1 MEDIQINIL
10 GQDPETFT
18 SEPYVYRVSD
28 WDKPLNHGNK
38 DLPMDED
45 DESSVDCMVCD
56 SSSRLILNGF
66 TRPNCKEE
74 VLMFVNA
81 GGDAAIEADSTI
93 RFMADTCFQGGD
105 IFQTDEH
112 ITGGGDYAFIYR
124 SARLGNFCYR
134 FDNFPPGE
142 YYVDLH
148 FVEIIKTCGPK
159 GMRVF
164 NVFMQ
169 DEKILSDFD
178 IFSIVGAN
186 KPLQL
191 VDSRVSV
198 KDDGLI
204 VIRFEG
210 VNGSPLVSGIC
221 IRRAS
226 KLSALQVKHEYLVCS
241 NCAAEIDVP
250 IAQKKDMQMKS
261 TAKYEKKIQELST
274 QCQRKTDECYQ
285 AWMSLTAANEQ
296 LEKVR
301 MELDN
306 KLFQTYSLDETVEKQ
321 AEKLRNISSRYEH
334 EKKFWVAAVNN
345 LEEKIKVMKEEHSQL
360 SHEAHECSDSI
371 PEMNKMVFAVQSLV
385 AQCEDLKVKYS
396 EEQRK
401 RRKLYN
407 EVQEAKGNIRVFCRC
422 RPLSKAEVT
431 AGHETVV
438 DFDAAKDGELG
449 ILSGGSTKKTFK
461 FDRVYTPKDDQVD
474 VFADASP
481 MVMSVL
487 DGYNVCIFAY
497 GQTGTGK
504 TFTMEGTE
512 QNRGVNYRTLEEL
525 FKIADE
531 RSETFTY
538 NISVSVLEV
547 YNEQIRD
554 LLAASPTS
562 KKLEIKQ
569 ASEGFHHVPGIV
581 EAKVEN
587 TSQIWSVL
595 QAGSSARAVG
605 SNNVNEHSSRSHCML
620 CIMVRA
626 KNLMN
631 GECTNSKLWLVD
643 LAGSER
649 LAKTDA
655 QGDRLKEAQNINR
668 SLSALGDVISAL
680 ATKSSHIPYRNSKLT
695 HLLQHSLGGDS
706 KTLMFVQI
714 SPSEQDLNETLS
726 SLNFATRVRGVEL
739 GPAKRQID
747 TSELQK
753 MKMMLDKARQ
763 ESRFKD
769 ESLRKLEDSLQNL
782 ESKARGKDQCY
793 KNQQEKIKELEG
805 RIELKIALLNQSEKQ
820 VLHLSERL
828 KGKDEICTCLQQKV
842 KELENKLKEL
852 EQSESTTYQQV
863 KDLENRLKE
872 QVRQSESYS
881 VTLQHKVKE
890 LEMKLKEK
898 HEQNSETLLRQKIK
912 ELEDKLREQEQKFGF
927 KLSMDST
934 DALGVTPLEGKC
946 YVRYE
951 TMNDIEHHHILRS
964 SNSINCREKESQG
977 STLLKG
983 TNLFMTQEGNRPGM
997 VKQKTKS
1004 VYQLP

>member
-18 SEPYVYRVSD
+18 SEPYVSRVSD

-38 DLPMDED
+38 DLPVDED
-45 DESSVDCMVCD
+45 DESSVDCMIGLLNQRSPDVCECW
-56 SSSRLILNGF
+56 R
-66 TRPNCKEE
+66 
-74 VLMFVNA
+74 
-81 GGDAAIEADSTI
+81 DAAIEADSTI

-105 IFQTDEH
+105 IFQTEH

-142 YYVDLH
+142 YYIDLH
-148 FVEIIKTCGPK
+148 FVEIINTYGPK

-274 QCQRKTDECYQ
+274 QCQHKTDECYQ
-285 AWMSLTAANEQ
+285 Q

-301 MELDN
+301 MELDY

-334 EKKFWVAAVNN
+334 DKKFWVAAVNN

-407 EVQEAKGNIRVFCRC
+407 EVQEAK
-422 RPLSKAEVT
+422 
-431 AGHETVV
+431 
-438 DFDAAKDGELG
+438 
-449 ILSGGSTKKTFK
+449 
-461 FDRVYTPKDDQVD
+461 
-474 VFADASP
+474 
-481 MVMSVL
+481 VL

-497 GQTGTGK
+497 GQAGTGSVHNG
-504 TFTMEGTE
+504 GTE

-531 RSETFTY
+531 RVKLLPTIY
-538 NISVSVLEV
+538 
-547 YNEQIRD
+547 
-554 LLAASPTS
+554 LLACKKSTMS
-562 KKLEIKQ
+562 KLGTCWLHHQHQKKLEIKQ

-581 EAKVEN
+581 EAKVGN
-587 TSQIWSVL
+587 TSQIWSGL
-595 QAGSSARAVG
+595 QAEAVPG
-605 SNNVNEHSSRSHCML
+605 LML

-793 KNQQEKIKELEG
+793 KTN
-805 RIELKIALLNQSEKQ
+805 RR
-820 VLHLSERL
+820 RL
-828 KGKDEICTCLQQKV
+828 RT
-842 KELENKLKEL
+842 
-852 EQSESTTYQQV
+852 
-863 KDLENRLKE
+863 
-872 QVRQSESYS
+872 
-881 VTLQHKVKE
+881 
-890 LEMKLKEK
+890 
-898 HEQNSETLLRQKIK
+898 
-912 ELEDKLREQEQKFGF
+912 
-927 KLSMDST
+927 
-934 DALGVTPLEGKC
+934 
-946 YVRYE
+946 
-951 TMNDIEHHHILRS
+951 
-964 SNSINCREKESQG
+964 
-977 STLLKG
+977 
-983 TNLFMTQEGNRPGM
+983 
-997 VKQKTKS
+997 
-1004 VYQLP
+1004 

>member
-1 MEDIQINIL
+1 MVVVMMMMNHLCARMQVLLVSASESNPGTLISSPLLEPTSHCAWLIQ
-10 GQDPETFT
+10 
-18 SEPYVYRVSD
+18 
-28 WDKPLNHGNK
+28 
-38 DLPMDED
+38 
-45 DESSVDCMVCD
+45 
-56 SSSRLILNGF
+56 GF
-66 TRPNCKEE
+66 
-74 VLMFVNA
+74 
-81 GGDAAIEADSTI
+81 
-93 RFMADTCFQGGD
+93 
-105 IFQTDEH
+105 H
-112 ITGGGDYAFIYR
+112 
-124 SARLGNFCYR
+124 
-134 FDNFPPGE
+134 
-142 YYVDLH
+142 
-148 FVEIIKTCGPK
+148 
-159 GMRVF
+159 
-164 NVFMQ
+164 
-169 DEKILSDFD
+169 
-178 IFSIVGAN
+178 
-186 KPLQL
+186 
-191 VDSRVSV
+191 

-210 VNGSPLVSGIC
+210 VNGSPLVSGIF

-226 KLSALQVKHEYLVCS
+226 KLSVKREYLVCKRIVF
-241 NCAAEIDVP
+241 EIDVP
-250 IAQKKDMQMKS
+250 SLGMLKKKVMQMKS
-261 TAKYEKKIQELST
+261 IAKYEKKIQESST
-274 QCQRKTDECYQ
+274 QK
-285 AWMSLTAANEQ
+285 
-296 LEKVR
+296 KVR
-301 MELDN
+301 MELDY

-334 EKKFWVAAVNN
+334 DKKFWVAAVNN
-345 LEEKIKVMKEEHSQL
+345 LEEKIK
-360 SHEAHECSDSI
+360 
-371 PEMNKMVFAVQSLV
+371 
-385 AQCEDLKVKYS
+385 CEDLKVKYS

-407 EVQEAKGNIRVFCRC
+407 EVHEAKGNIRVFCRC

-449 ILSGGSTKKTFK
+449 ILI
-461 FDRVYTPKDDQVD
+461 D

-487 DGYNVCIFAY
+487 DGYNVYIFAY

-504 TFTMEGTE
+504 
-512 QNRGVNYRTLEEL
+512 RVNYRTLEEL

-562 KKLEIKQ
+562 KKLKIKQ

-581 EAKVEN
+581 EAKEEN
-587 TSQIWSVL
+587 TSQIWSVC
-595 QAGSSARAVG
+595 SRKRSCVG
-605 SNNVNEHSSRSHCML
+605 PNNVIEHTNRPLWYIAFICSMLLDSTYWYML

-631 GECTNSKLWLVD
+631 VECTNSKLWLVD
-643 LAGSER
+643 LA
-649 LAKTDA
+649 AT
-655 QGDRLKEAQNINR
+655 QNINR

-726 SLNFATRVRGVEL
+726 SLNFTTWVRGVEL

-793 KNQQEKIKELEG
+793 KNQQEKIKKLEG

-842 KELENKLKEL
+842 KELE
-852 EQSESTTYQQV
+852 
-863 KDLENRLKE
+863 
-872 QVRQSESYS
+872 
-881 VTLQHKVKE
+881 
-890 LEMKLKEK
+890 MKLKEK

-927 KLSMDST
+927 KLSLDST
-934 DALGVTPLEGKC
+934 DALGATPLEGKC
-946 YVRYE
+946 YVRHE
-951 TMNDIEHHHILRS
+951 TMNDIEHHHILWS

-983 TNLFMTQEGNRPGM
+983 NKSLNDTRRKSSRNDQNINQVVFEESYVEKLDWKISLEERIRTPETVELKASSLQQLSAPHHHQGVVENIVAAMAATKTRSSSFSRNVSVAPTSQVPGLKYGPNGTIFVSSGIPDLDKILGGGFSLGSLVMVMEDTEAPHHMLLLRNFMSQGLVHNQPLLYASPSREPRAFLGTLPNPILSKDDKSREHDIEQNCYFYPHSSKPISYVECLPMSRKKDCSSSGFSGATTKMSFPWDFNRPTNG
-997 VKQKTKS
+997 TRG
-1004 VYQLP
+1004 